1 MLGLFPE
8 GFEELYADA
17 AVELAAYTDAAGE
30 ARARASFGEI
40 TAFDVAE
47 GWEDRW
53 REFHHGVGVG
63 PLWVGPPWE
72 EAPEGAQAVVIEPA
86 RAFGTGAHP
95 TTQLCL
101 GLLAEL
107 PRGSLLDLGCGSGV
121 LAVAAAKLG
130 FAPVYA
136 VDRDPVAVEATIAN
150 AAANG
155 VAVEVRVTDAREGE
169 LSDADTTVANVTLED
184 VRLFAA
190 RISSRDLVTSG
201 YLGADALVLAGRT
214 SVRRVELEGW
224 AADVWELGEE

>member
-1 MLGLFPE
+1 
-8 GFEELYADA
+8 
-17 AVELAAYTDAAGE
+17 
-30 ARARASFGEI
+30 
-40 TAFDVAE
+40 
-47 GWEDRW
+47 
-53 REFHHGVGVG
+53 
-63 PLWVGPPWE
+63 
-72 EAPEGAQAVVIEPA
+72 
-86 RAFGTGAHP
+86 
-95 TTQLCL
+95 
-101 GLLAEL
+101 
-107 PRGSLLDLGCGSGV
+107 LLDLGCGSGV

-155 VAVEVRVTDAREGE
+155 VAVDVRVTDAREGE

-201 YLGADALVLAGRT
+201 YLGADALVVAGRT
-214 SVRRVELEGW
+214 SVRRAELEGW